1 MAEAE
6 GIGAAI
12 SPDEGDENKPEGG
25 SVDAVGMALAL
36 DAAHHDSR
44 LAPAVR
50 RYLNRQR
57 VLVDLQIKHFEEEH
71 RLAIAAA
78 RRKGFIDRTRIWLQ
92 VLGATVIG
100 GVIIAGLL
108 MLWDAVNDRGVVIDA
123 ISVPEDLAQRGFTG
137 EVLAKRVLDRL
148 AEINNTSGTV
158 RAANSYSNSLG
169 GGIKLEIPETGISIG
184 ELSRM
189 LHEKLG
195 HTTHVGGEITHSGDN
210 LTVRIRL
217 GDEYEVE
224 STGPEATLPALVQ
237 DASTKIYARTQPYRY
252 GYWQWTNENTSGA
265 TATFRRLAAVGSR
278 RERVW
283 ALHGLAIAAS
293 SPRESIR
300 FDEEALQI
308 DPNFFLSHLTIAQS
322 NSYEGHDEATL
333 KEAEL
338 VIAAAAASNPELSR
352 NGEALLRTEALA
364 IRDQLLGDDLGM
376 AAATLSIAE
385 TDENDGRRLSSLRD
399 NATALI
405 LVHDLGPAADIL
417 ERFPAPESPL
427 GEAGLTVRR
436 SMIAAQMGDWQSA
449 IPGLEHARALMAGGA
464 MDPRSVENL
473 QKDAYPLLAEAYAR
487 VGRVSDADAVLVL
500 LPPDVYEGWC
510 ARGRIATLRHDYA
523 AAEKAF
529 AEAVRQAPSIPL
541 AYLDW
546 GDMLAAKG
554 DLPGAITQYTEANR
568 LGPHWADPLKAWGE
582 VLARQ
587 GHPGD
592 ALKKYR
598 QALEHAPHWAELK
611 ALVDAGSRT

>member
-1 MAEAE
+1 VAEAE
-6 GIGAAI
+6 GIGAALG
-12 SPDEGDENKPEGG
+12 PDEGEENNSESG

-36 DAAHHDSR
+36 DAAHHDPR
-44 LAPAVR
+44 LGPAVR
-50 RYLNRQR
+50 NYLNRQR
-57 VLVDLQIKHFEEEH
+57 ALVDLQIKHFDEEH
-71 RLAIAAA
+71 TLAIAAA
-78 RRKGFIDRTRIWLQ
+78 RRKGFIDRTRIWLHAL
-92 VLGATVIG
+92 VAAIVG
-100 GVIIAGLL
+100 GVIIAVVV
-108 MLWDAVNDRGVVIDA
+108 MLWDAISDRGVVIDA
-123 ISVPEDLAQRGFTG
+123 ISVPENLAQRGITG
-137 EVLAKRVLDRL
+137 EVVAKRILDRL

-210 LTVRIRL
+210 VTVRIRL

-252 GYWQWTNENTSGA
+252 GYWQWANRNSSGA
-265 TATFRRLAAVGSR
+265 AATFRQLAAVGSR

-283 ALHGLAIAAS
+283 ALHGLAIAAP
-293 SPRESIR
+293 SPRDSIR

-322 NSYEGHDEATL
+322 NSIEGHDEAAL

-338 VIAAAAASNPELSR
+338 VIAAAAVSNAELSR
-352 NGEALLRTEALA
+352 SGEAVLREEALSL
-364 IRDQLLGDDLGM
+364 RDQLLGDDLGM
-376 AAATLSIAE
+376 AAATLTLAE

-399 NATALI
+399 HATALI

-427 GEAGLTVRR
+427 GEAELTLLRAR
-436 SMIAAQMGDWQSA
+436 ISAQKGDWQAA
-449 IPGLEHARALMAGGA
+449 IPGLEHTRALMASGPV
-464 MDPRSVENL
+464 DPRFVENI

-487 VGRVSDADAVLVL
+487 VGRASDADAVLSL

-523 AAEKAF
+523 AGAKAF

-546 GDMLAAKG
+546 GDMLAANG
-554 DLPGAITQYTEANR
+554 DLPGAIAKYTAANR
-568 LGPHWADPLKAWGE
+568 LGPHWADPLKAWGD

-587 GHPGD
+587 GHPRE

-598 QALEHAPHWAELK
+598 QALERAPRWAELK
-611 ALVDAGSRT
+611 ALVDSGSRT